1 MEVKLDQKLTEY
13 KEYID
18 TLKQIDSLEVY
29 NWLMG
34 LGSKLNE
41 NPLSES
47 KHLPENKV
55 TKCQYDLYVDRED
68 EKFKAW
74 SKAMVAGGYAY
85 ILVDIFNSL
94 SLEDAKKVTVDD
106 FKKMKLDEMLT
117 MNRQT
122 GFYQMVEMMIKKLN
136 NI

>member
-1 MEVKLDQKLTEY
+1 MEVKLDQKLNEY

-136 NI
+136 NM